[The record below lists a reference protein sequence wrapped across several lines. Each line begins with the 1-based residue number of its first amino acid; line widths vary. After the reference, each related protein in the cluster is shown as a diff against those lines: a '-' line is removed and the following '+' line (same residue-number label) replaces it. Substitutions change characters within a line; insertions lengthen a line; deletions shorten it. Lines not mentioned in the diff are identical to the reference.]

1 MRVLSSPIAA
11 SKITLPSPRV
21 LVPTMGALHTGHLAL
36 LKKGRALAGKDGALL
51 ASIFVNPIQFGP
63 NEDLAKYPRP
73 RRDDLNLCRDAGV
86 DLVFAPEPA
95 GMYAPDHSVFIDES
109 QLSSG
114 LCGAARAGHFQG
126 VCTVVGKLFN
136 ILQPQIAVFGE
147 KDYQQLAV
155 IRRMVRDLNFPVK
168 IVALPTVRE
177 ADGLALSS
185 RNRYLSAEERAS
197 APVIRQ
203 SLLAT
208 RDQVQNGESG
218 TPKLLRKAHAAIE
231 KNGGRIDYIEIVD
244 AETLK
249 PQQKITSRCV
259 IAAAVFFGKTRLID
273 NCLLVP
279 R

>member
-1 MRVLSSPIAA
+1 
-11 SKITLPSPRV
+11 
-21 LVPTMGALHTGHLAL
+21 MGALHTGHLAL